1 MEDAEDAYASD
12 VSPEDG
18 FEEDPED
25 AGSMVSYY
33 WNKIRDFF
41 VAVFGTIAAVFQGK
55 FHDSEDSSK
64 KPSRFVQYL
73 ATLSLKIQQYQNNA
87 KSAPARDAEEL
98 GPELTADKASRYYGS
113 QIKFTKM
120 RLRIAAVLCLLLAYI
135 SFGLPVPGRLHNSVV
150 MASACLALEI
160 SVVMCCLDIFTAG
173 IMDLIRKRPNANTLI
188 SLSCILSAVDAIVI
202 SMSGKTGMGLPYCG
216 ISAIAITC
224 ALWGSLLY
232 CRGNRITLRTL
243 ALSKDPYAITAETD
257 IGGYSDITL
266 LKTKTSTENF
276 VRRTEEMARVLC
288 EKGKELFRT
297 PCNTDIFPSRKEQLL
312 RAIGKARFIGK
323 KNREIIAQFART
335 IPEEK
340 TCVHGDFSMAN
351 IIVSEGN
358 YYWIDLDRFGYG
370 DPMFDIGHLFQ
381 ICNVYSSMKQVQ
393 DIFHMSEE
401 QLKRFWTAF
410 AKAYTGEETPEAFN
424 RLAGKFA
431 CLDLVVR
438 NEFQKPSLVESLF
451 FASYIRNHVKN
462 YF

>member
-1 MEDAEDAYASD
+1 MDEYRNIDISAWTKVGEGGNGTVYENPSEPDVILKVNKAGINTLAFVSNEYKVSRAVEGLEIQVPKMYEIVKVGDAYA
-12 VSPEDG
+12 
-18 FEEDPED
+18 
-25 AGSMVSYY
+25 
-33 WNKIRDFF
+33 
-41 VAVFGTIAAVFQGK
+41 
-55 FHDSEDSSK
+55 
-64 KPSRFVQYL
+64 
-73 ATLSLKIQQYQNNA
+73 TLSQRIRNK
-87 KSAPARDAEEL
+87 KSF
-98 GPELTADKASRYYGS
+98 SRIC
-113 QIKFTKM
+113 Q
-120 RLRIAAVLCLLLAYI
+120 
-135 SFGLPVPGRLHNSVV
+135 
-150 MASACLALEI
+150 
-160 SVVMCCLDIFTAG
+160 
-173 IMDLIRKRPNANTLI
+173 
-188 SLSCILSAVDAIVI
+188 
-202 SMSGKTGMGLPYCG
+202 
-216 ISAIAITC
+216 
-224 ALWGSLLY
+224 
-232 CRGNRITLRTL
+232 
-243 ALSKDPYAITAETD
+243 
-257 IGGYSDITL
+257 
-266 LKTKTSTENF
+266 ENPD
-276 VRRTEEMARVLC
+276 RTEEMARVLC

>member
-1 MEDAEDAYASD
+1 MPVPVPSLRISFFCVYLYNLITYPMDEYRNIDISAWTKVGEGGNGTVYENPSEPDVILKVNKAGINTLAFVSNEYKVSRAVEGLGIQVPKMYEIVKVGDAYA
-12 VSPEDG
+12 
-18 FEEDPED
+18 
-25 AGSMVSYY
+25 
-33 WNKIRDFF
+33 
-41 VAVFGTIAAVFQGK
+41 
-55 FHDSEDSSK
+55 
-64 KPSRFVQYL
+64 
-73 ATLSLKIQQYQNNA
+73 TLSQRIRNK
-87 KSAPARDAEEL
+87 KSF
-98 GPELTADKASRYYGS
+98 SR
-113 QIKFTKM
+113 
-120 RLRIAAVLCLLLAYI
+120 
-135 SFGLPVPGRLHNSVV
+135 
-150 MASACLALEI
+150 
-160 SVVMCCLDIFTAG
+160 
-173 IMDLIRKRPNANTLI
+173 
-188 SLSCILSAVDAIVI
+188 
-202 SMSGKTGMGLPYCG
+202 
-216 ISAIAITC
+216 TC
-224 ALWGSLLY
+224 Q
-232 CRGNRITLRTL
+232 
-243 ALSKDPYAITAETD
+243 
-257 IGGYSDITL
+257 
-266 LKTKTSTENF
+266 ENPD
-276 VRRTEEMARVLC
+276 RTEEMARVLC

-381 ICNVYSSMKQVQ
+381 ICNVYSSMKLVQ